1 MTPASLISELRE
13 AIGAERVLDDAAT
26 REYFSHDLFWHG
38 KPPACVV
45 KPGDAEQVQA
55 VVKLAAAAGVPLVP
69 RGGGMSYTGGYVA
82 NDETAILFDLS
93 GMNRVLKIDEDNRY
107 VTVEAGCT
115 WAALHQALAERGL
128 RTDRKSVV

>member
-55 VVKLAAAAGVPLVP
+55 VVKLDLQVPDDLRCAVGRTVVHYEHVEWFGQCKNRADDGFGVFAFVV
-69 RGGGMSYTGGYVA
+69 GGY
-82 NDETAILFDLS
+82 NDES
-93 GMNRVLKIDEDNRY
+93 
-107 VTVEAGCT
+107 
-115 WAALHQALAERGL
+115 
-128 RTDRKSVV
+128 